1 MRRKFFFLSFMV
13 IAVLSKAQLFTE
25 SFSTYTVGSN
35 LTTNGWSQCASGTV
49 PLTINGTNLTY
60 PGYYSTNTNNSLYF
74 NSTASNYG
82 GYCKTWTGV
91 NSGSIYMSFLFRD
104 SVIAAAAT
112 SGDYFITFGSDW
124 LNNAGRVLF
133 KSSGGSFQFGT
144 RKSTGADAYSTTTY
158 TPNQTH
164 LVVLKY
170 TFNTGTTTD
179 DVVGI
184 YVDPTLP
191 STEPATFTV
200 TAPATNDFT
209 NSIGNVFLRL
219 NMSTANVP
227 NAHID
232 AIKVATSWSDLF
244 GTACTPTTT
253 NLNQAICQGASI
265 VFNGNTITGA
275 GTFRDT
281 LQTTLGC
288 DSFIVLNVSVRQS
301 PTTTLNQA
309 ICQGASIVFNGNTI
323 TGAGTFRDTLQTSF
337 GCDSF
342 IVFNVSVRQSPTTT
356 LNQAICQGA
365 SIVFNGNTITGA
377 GTFRDTLQTSFGCD
391 SFIVLNVSVRQSPTT
406 TLNQAICQGAS
417 IVFNGNTI
425 TGAGTFRDTLQ
436 TSLGCDSFIVLTVAV
451 TSLPNITVNSPSIC
465 SGQTATLTANNG
477 TSYTWTGGLTG
488 NPATTQT
495 LNSNASFTVTGTV
508 GNCSNTAV
516 ATVTVNSTPAQSFIT
531 QGHDTLYSSTVVAN
545 ATYNWYL
552 NGNTTPI
559 ATTNSSFYKFTT
571 QGTYTVKVVSNDC
584 SSPISTGYL
593 TTSLGVRNSSSVK
606 SFAIFPNPTDS
617 RLVLDISLLKTANVQ
632 LKIFSTEGK
641 EMLYK
646 NFGTVKDLN
655 ETLNISEFAKG
666 IYILK
671 LQVDDEIN
679 YQKVVKQ

>member
-1 MRRKFFFLSFMV
+1 M
-13 IAVLSKAQLFTE
+13 
-25 SFSTYTVGSN
+25 
-35 LTTNGWSQCASGTV
+35 
-49 PLTINGTNLTY
+49 
-60 PGYYSTNTNNSLYF
+60 
-74 NSTASNYG
+74 
-82 GYCKTWTGV
+82 
-91 NSGSIYMSFLFRD
+91 
-104 SVIAAAAT
+104 
-112 SGDYFITFGSDW
+112 
-124 LNNAGRVLF
+124 
-133 KSSGGSFQFGT
+133 
-144 RKSTGADAYSTTTY
+144 
-158 TPNQTH
+158 
-164 LVVLKY
+164 
-170 TFNTGTTTD
+170 
-179 DVVGI
+179 
-184 YVDPTLP
+184 P

-377 GTFRDTLQTSFGCD
+377 GTFRDTLQTS
-391 SFIVLNVSVRQSPTT
+391 
-406 TLNQAICQGAS
+406 
-417 IVFNGNTI
+417 
-425 TGAGTFRDTLQ
+425 
-436 TSLGCDSFIVLTVAV
+436 LGCDSFIVLTVAV

-552 NGNTTPI
+552 NGSTTPI

-666 IYILK
+666 IYIMK

>member
-1 MRRKFFFLSFMV
+1 MRRKFLLLSFMV

-35 LTTNGWSQCASGTV
+35 LTTNSWSQCASGTV

-184 YVDPTLP
+184 YVNPTLP

-281 LQTTLGC
+281 LQT
-288 DSFIVLNVSVRQS
+288 SF
-301 PTTTLNQA
+301 
-309 ICQGASIVFNGNTI
+309 
-323 TGAGTFRDTLQTSF
+323 
-337 GCDSF
+337 
-342 IVFNVSVRQSPTTT
+342 
-356 LNQAICQGA
+356 
-365 SIVFNGNTITGA
+365 
-377 GTFRDTLQTSFGCD
+377 
-391 SFIVLNVSVRQSPTT
+391 
-406 TLNQAICQGAS
+406 
-417 IVFNGNTI
+417 
-425 TGAGTFRDTLQ
+425 
-436 TSLGCDSFIVLTVAV
+436 GCDSFIVLTVAV

-552 NGNTTPI
+552 NGSTTPI

-632 LKIFSTEGK
+632 LKIYSTEGK

>member
-1 MRRKFFFLSFMV
+1 MV

-35 LTTNGWSQCASGTV
+35 LTTNSWSQCASGTV

-265 VFNGNTITGA
+265 VFNGNTITGD

-337 GCDSF
+337 
-342 IVFNVSVRQSPTTT
+342 
-356 LNQAICQGA
+356 
-365 SIVFNGNTITGA
+365 
-377 GTFRDTLQTSFGCD
+377 
-391 SFIVLNVSVRQSPTT
+391 
-406 TLNQAICQGAS
+406 
-417 IVFNGNTI
+417 
-425 TGAGTFRDTLQ
+425 
-436 TSLGCDSFIVLTVAV
+436 GCDSFIVLTVAV

-552 NGNTTPI
+552 NGSTTPI

-632 LKIFSTEGK
+632 LKIYSTEGK

>member
-1 MRRKFFFLSFMV
+1 MRKNIFLLSFMV

-35 LTTNGWSQCASGTV
+35 LTTNSWSQCASGTV

-265 VFNGNTITGA
+265 VFNGNTITGD

-281 LQTTLGC
+281 LQTTL
-288 DSFIVLNVSVRQS
+288 
-301 PTTTLNQA
+301 
-309 ICQGASIVFNGNTI
+309 
-323 TGAGTFRDTLQTSF
+323 
-337 GCDSF
+337 
-342 IVFNVSVRQSPTTT
+342 
-356 LNQAICQGA
+356 
-365 SIVFNGNTITGA
+365 
-377 GTFRDTLQTSFGCD
+377 GCD

-552 NGNTTPI
+552 NGSTTPI

-584 SSPISTGYL
+584 SSPISPGYL

-617 RLVLDISLLKTANVQ
+617 KLVLDISLLKTANVQ
-632 LKIFSTEGK
+632 LKIYSTEGK

>member
-1 MRRKFFFLSFMV
+1 MV

-170 TFNTGTTTD
+170 TFNTGTNTD

-377 GTFRDTLQTSFGCD
+377 GTFRDTLQTS
-391 SFIVLNVSVRQSPTT
+391 
-406 TLNQAICQGAS
+406 
-417 IVFNGNTI
+417 
-425 TGAGTFRDTLQ
+425 
-436 TSLGCDSFIVLTVAV
+436 LGCDSFIVLTVAV

-552 NGNTTPI
+552 NGSTTPI

-666 IYILK
+666 IYIMK